1 MTGSIRKRTTSQGT
15 KFQAVLEIGSDM
27 KTGKRERIFRTFDNK
42 REAQEYITESIAE
55 YNKGRFLHPSS
66 ITVETL
72 CEDWMKG
79 HFLTVKENTKRGYRN
94 NINNYIIPY
103 LGKIKV
109 QELTTRTIQEM
120 VSSMIEKNLAPR
132 TIKYVMSN
140 LHQILEF
147 AISNDYI
154 LKNPERYVVLPRQ
167 GKYKATIYTVEELQL
182 MLKCAMGT
190 ALEAPLLI
198 ESFTGLRKG
207 ELLALKWED
216 INFEKKT
223 ISIERNLICV
233 NSQNIF
239 TTTKTESGVRT
250 IAIPDNLV
258 DYLQRHKTK
267 QLRQRIRLGAEYID
281 NGLVICKPDGGI
293 INPHTFS
300 IAFRDFLIR
309 NNLKRIR
316 FHDLRHTHAT
326 LLLIEYNTNVKV
338 VSDRLGHS
346 KVQTT
351 MDFYVQSTVTAQ
363 KEAVDKLGTD
373 LKTLTG

>member
-1 MTGSIRKRTTSQGT
+1 MTGSVRRRNTTQGT
-15 KFQAVLEIGSDM
+15 KYQAVLEIGVDM
-27 KTGKRERIFRTFDNK
+27 KTGKRERVFRTFDNK
-42 REAQEYITESIAE
+42 KDAQDYIIESIAE
-55 YNKGRFLHPSS
+55 YNKGRYVHPSS
-66 ITVETL
+66 VTVEML

-79 HFLTVKENTKRGYRN
+79 HFLTVKENTQRGYRN
-94 NINNYIIPY
+94 NINNHIIPH
-103 LGKIKV
+103 LGKVKV
-109 QELTTRTIQEM
+109 QELTTRKIQEM
-120 VSSMIEKNLAPR
+120 VSSMIEKDLSPR

-140 LHQILEF
+140 LHQILEY

-154 LKNPERYVVLPRQ
+154 IKNPERYVVLPRQ
-167 GKYKATIYTVEELQL
+167 GKYKATVYTVEELQL

-190 ALEAPLLI
+190 PLEAPLLI

-207 ELLALKWED
+207 ELLALRWED
-216 INFEKKT
+216 VNFEEKT

-239 TTTKTESGVRT
+239 TSTKTESGERT

-258 DYLQRHKTK
+258 EYLRRHKIRQMK
-267 QLRQRIRLGAEYID
+267 QKMRMGAAYKD
-281 NGLVICKPDGGI
+281 NGLVICKLDGDT

-351 MDFYVQSTVTAQ
+351 MDFYVRSTVTAQ
-363 KEAVDKLGTD
+363 KEAVDKLGED
-373 LKTLTG
+373 LISLTG

>member
-1 MTGSIRKRTTSQGT
+1 MTGSVRRRNTTQGT
-15 KFQAVLEIGSDM
+15 KYQAVLEIGVDM
-27 KTGKRERIFRTFDNK
+27 KTGKRERVFRTFDNK
-42 REAQEYITESIAE
+42 KDAQDYIIEAIAE
-55 YNKGRFLHPSS
+55 YNKGRYVHPSS
-66 ITVETL
+66 ITVEML

-79 HFLTVKENTKRGYRN
+79 HFLTVKENTQRGYRN
-94 NINNYIIPY
+94 NINNHIIPH
-103 LGKIKV
+103 LGKVKV
-109 QELTTRTIQEM
+109 QELTTRKIQEM
-120 VSSMIEKNLAPR
+120 VSAMIEKDLSPR

-140 LHQILEF
+140 LHQILEY

-154 LKNPERYVVLPRQ
+154 IKNPERYVVLPRQ
-167 GKYKATIYTVEELQL
+167 GKYKATVYTVEELQL

-190 ALEAPLLI
+190 PLEAPLLI

-207 ELLALKWED
+207 ELLALRWED
-216 INFEKKT
+216 VNFEEKT

-239 TTTKTESGVRT
+239 TSTKTESGERT

-258 DYLQRHKTK
+258 EYLRRHKIRQMK
-267 QLRQRIRLGAEYID
+267 QKMRMGAAYKD
-281 NGLVICKPDGGI
+281 NGLVICKPNGET

-309 NNLKRIR
+309 NSLKRIR

-363 KEAVDKLGTD
+363 KEAVDKLGED
-373 LKTLTG
+373 LISLTG